1 MSQPALVRAITQLGD
16 AKIGLNF
23 LDIAPPPSPVGAQ
36 TKTIGIVGHFPWGP
50 QNDPILCIS
59 AKDFFSTFHPP
70 AFGPPDTTTHPAF
83 KALLVS
89 RIPGPFYV
97 VNINPTAVADVA
109 MVLSYTVSGGSWQGT
124 AAYPG
129 TLGNAITATWA
140 AATDADA
147 AKRNLTIAIGTT
159 YSILYEN
166 VTTTTILTLA
176 NPYITWTATSTPAA
190 LPAAAA
196 SATTT
201 TAGVDGTAAASDYVG
216 TSLSNVGIRMFY
228 TTAVD
233 WLFVA
238 ECPSALINAV
248 NTGLVAYGT
257 GGGLNGGYVLCSV
270 ASQTA
275 AAAITYVASYRD
287 TTSKGVYVW
296 PRPSVVDQFDPDFAA
311 VTVDG
316 NALAACT
323 YAGVDAW
330 KSPEWSNSAPYLT
343 VIADL
348 VPNDAA
354 PGTLDLLSAAG
365 ISMFYLD
372 PTIGP
377 MLGSAVVTNIV
388 SGSTRIKR
396 TKYRKYADDKIAT
409 LTPYYQGQPLDVDLA
424 TQTLGEYSDGLVSAI
439 TAFFEDEK
447 AKGHIAAYSVDPFGS
462 NTSDDL
468 EANQWTIAVA
478 VQLYGDISVLIITT
492 QIGSTVNISTPA

>member
-1 MSQPALVRAITQLGD
+1 MSQPALVRAITQVGD

-23 LDIAPPPSPVGAQ
+23 LDVAPPPSPVGAQ

-50 QNDPILCIS
+50 QNTPTLCLS
-59 AKDFFSTFHPP
+59 WAEFRATFYPA
-70 AFGPPDTTTHPAF
+70 AFGAPNTTTFPAM
-83 KALLVS
+83 KAFLLS

-97 VNINPTAVADVA
+97 VNINPTTVADVMTA
-109 MVLSYTVSGGSWQGT
+109 YSYTVSGGSWEGI

-129 TLGNAITATWA
+129 TLGNAITVTWA
-140 AATDADA
+140 AATDADV
-147 AKRNLTIAIGTT
+147 AKRNLTISIGTT
-159 YSILYEN
+159 YSKLYEN

-196 SATTT
+196 AANTT
-201 TAGVDGTAAASDYVG
+201 TAGVNGTAQASDYVG
-216 TSLSNVGIRMFY
+216 SSVSNVGIRRFY
-228 TTAVD
+228 TQAVD

-238 ECPSALINAV
+238 ECPSALVNAV

-257 GGGLNGGYVLCSV
+257 GGGLDGGYVLCSV
-270 ASQTA
+270 ASQSASA
-275 AAAITYVASYRD
+275 AVTYIASYRD

-296 PRPSVVDQFDPDFAA
+296 PRPKVIDSFDSTFPTI
-311 VTVDG
+311 TVDG
-316 NALAACT
+316 NALAACA

-343 VIADL
+343 VISDL
-348 VPNDAA
+348 ETNDSA
-354 PGTLDLLSAAG
+354 PGTIDTLVDAG
-365 ISMFYLD
+365 ISSFYLD

-377 MLGSAVVTNIV
+377 MLASAVVTNIV

-409 LTPYYQGQPLDVDLA
+409 LTPFYQGQPLDVNLTA
-424 TQTLGEYSDGLVSAI
+424 QTLGEYSGGLVGAI

-447 AKGHIAAYSVDPFGS
+447 AKSHIAAYNVDPFS
-462 NTSDDL
+462 ANTEDDL

-478 VQLYGDISVLIITT
+478 VQLYGDINVLIITT
-492 QIGSTVNISTPA
+492 QIGSTVNIPA